1 MFVEGMTLFLFLLF
15 KHAVADLYLQSLI
28 HYSQKKSNY
37 FSLMG
42 QVHYLQH
49 GILAFLVLM
58 FFVSWQFALLLSLLD
73 YLAHWNIDHI
83 KSRTQKYFGI
93 QAPSRGYWFFAS
105 IDQMLHY
112 LTYYVIVLLAY

>member
-1 MFVEGMTLFLFLLF
+1 MFTEGITLFLLLLF
-15 KHAVADLYLQSLI
+15 KHAVVDLYLQSLI

-49 GILAFLVLM
+49 GAFTFFILL
-58 FFVSWQFALLLSLLD
+58 FFFSWQWSLFLALID
-73 YLAHWNIDHI
+73 YVAHWNIDHI

-93 QAPSRGYWFFAS
+93 KVPSRGYWFFAS